1 MIPEGVNKIR
11 VPLTGSPLG
20 WVNAYIL
27 RLDDGFVMVDCGWDL
42 PDALEA
48 IRKGLDGLGIRLED
62 LRTLVVTHNHP
73 DHYGL
78 AGRLVKLAS
87 CGLLM
92 HHLDA
97 VHIESR
103 YVDMGTL
110 EAEMESWL
118 RIHGAPAGDLMSMV
132 KGSEGILK
140 LINVAKPDIE
150 VSGGEKI
157 AAGNTEWE
165 IIWTP
170 GHSVGHICL
179 YDRAS
184 KAFLS
189 GDHILNPISPSV
201 GLHAQSMG
209 NPLSDYLSSLEAIRE
224 LEVETV
230 LPAHGDEFRG
240 FRERIDELMEHH
252 EERLDEIC
260 SILQRAGSSTA
271 YETASG
277 MTWNLEGDFANW
289 PPFMRRLATTEA
301 LAHIELLVSRG
312 TLRRSIAE
320 GGIVRYALGAK
331 DTENRGAI
339 ST

>member
-1 MIPEGVNKIR
+1 M
-11 VPLTGSPLG
+11 
-20 WVNAYIL
+20 
-27 RLDDGFVMVDCGWDL
+27 

-48 IRKGLDGLGIRLED
+48 LTKGLDQLGIRLED

-87 CGLLM
+87 CGLMM

-103 YVDMGTL
+103 YVSMASL
-110 EAEMESWL
+110 EAEMEHWL
-118 RIHGAPAGDLMSMV
+118 RIHGSPSEDLMAMV
-132 KGSEGILK
+132 KGSEAILER
-140 LINVAKPDIE
+140 INIAKPDIE
-150 VSGGEKI
+150 VSGGEKVT
-157 AAGNTEWE
+157 AGDSEWE

-179 YDRAS
+179 YERQR

-209 NPLSDYLSSLEAIRE
+209 NPLSDYLSSLESIRS

-230 LPAHGDEFRG
+230 LPAHGDEFVG
-240 FRERIDELMEHH
+240 FQQRIDELMEHH
-252 EERLDEIC
+252 EERLQEILA
-260 SILQRAGSSTA
+260 ILGRSESATA
-271 YETASG
+271 YEVATG
-277 MTWNLEGDFANW
+277 MTWNLEGKFEFW

-301 LAHIELLVSRG
+301 LAHLELLVSRG
-312 TLRRSIAE
+312 TIRRTIAD
-320 GGIVRYALGAK
+320 GGIVRYGNPAMEASE
-331 DTENRGAI
+331 T
-339 ST
+339 